1 MGQVRVRRALHP
13 RAHLGAVLHDLAG
26 ATVQGVRLPV
36 FPLPSLPV
44 RLDPGQ
50 GTVQLGFALRG
61 DSIRARWAVR
71 STHVQWARDS
81 AAQGSTVTDLL
92 WRTLSGI
99 SDLQV
104 DAGVTGTLARP
115 RLSVRS
121 NLDEAIAARLR
132 AMLGEEVAAAERR
145 LRAEVDRQV
154 DSVVAPVRA
163 RVAALQTEVTGR
175 LAQQRGKLDQAQKD
189 LESRLR
195 ELTRIRV
202 P

>member
-1 MGQVRVRRALHP
+1 MLDHVRPTP
-13 RAHLGAVLHDLAG
+13 RDTAG
-26 ATVQGVRLPV
+26 ASVQGVRLPV

-61 DSIRARWAVR
+61 DTIRARWTVR

-81 AAQGSTVTDLL
+81 SGAGSQVADLL

-99 SDLQV
+99 STLEV
-104 DAGVTGTLARP
+104 EAGVTGTLTAP

-121 NLDEAIAARLR
+121 NLDQAIAARLR

-154 DSVVAPVRA
+154 DPVIAPVRA
-163 RVAALQTEVTGR
+163 RVTTLQTEVTGR
-175 LAQQRGKLDQAQKD
+175 LAQQRGRLDQAQQD
-189 LESRLR
+189 LETRLR